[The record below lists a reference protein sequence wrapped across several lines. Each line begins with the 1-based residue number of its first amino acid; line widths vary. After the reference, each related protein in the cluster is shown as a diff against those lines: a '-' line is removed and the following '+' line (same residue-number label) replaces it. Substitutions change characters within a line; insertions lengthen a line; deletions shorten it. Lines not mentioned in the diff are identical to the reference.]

1 MFILKHHRFLMT
13 IRKKSRG
20 NNFSWCCSLTLQL
33 WKHFIVSLLTPNLV
47 HLLFSSE
54 TGPELNIFQNFHVL
68 HHYIIIYDKTAF
80 KRLCR
85 KSLGKWSVFCG
96 KAVPVTQAGIAR
108 GKVRELSWIL
118 CPSSHA
124 LLLAHCHHFP
134 AALCFPR
141 ASTKWWNSLS
151 AFWIYSGNSGLK
163 ISSKNIFSLVSVP
176 VSGAAMN
183 VRKQENQLCMAACC
197 GVLGSYLGF

>member
-1 MFILKHHRFLMT
+1 MT
-13 IRKKSRG
+13 MRKKSSG

-33 WKHFIVSLLTPNLV
+33 WKHFIMSLLTLCLA

-68 HHYIIIYDKTAF
+68 HHYIIVYDKTAF

-85 KSLGKWSVFCG
+85 TSLRKWSVFWG
-96 KAVPVTQAGIAR
+96 KAVPVTQAGIAIR
-108 GKVRELSWIL
+108 KVRELSWTP

-124 LLLAHCHHFP
+124 GSLSPLSSSSLLPKGLH
-134 AALCFPR
+134 
-141 ASTKWWNSLS
+141 KWWNSLS

-176 VSGAAMN
+176 VSRAAPN